1 MITTK
6 LKDNI
11 LIVICSCELQ
21 YERVYTI
28 DKQALLKEISEECS
42 ENELTSILSQ
52 FARMGLISHYVNNSN
67 TIRICLL
74 VEASD
79 FLSRGG
85 FYAQEELLKANIEK
99 LSAEIDLLAK
109 KLQPDFLEEANRL
122 AALGASIVSVL
133 AFLKS

>member
-79 FLSRGG
+79 FLARGG
-85 FYAQEELLKANIEK
+85 FYAQEELLKANI
-99 LSAEIDLLAK
+99 AEIDLLAK